1 MHELLGTPRD
11 MALIVFRTVV
21 VYLAVLLGFRLIG
34 KREVGQLAPFDLA
47 LMLLIANAVQNAMV
61 GPDSSLGGGLTAA
74 FVLLGV
80 NYLLGRLAVRSRK
93 VEKMLRGRARILVN
107 RGHVY
112 EESLKDEGITHE
124 DLLQALRENGCATLE
139 ECRTFLMDKANPET
153 AKLLS
158 LAILELRMELH
169 HVTDSELKAL
179 CDLMVPGDQPAQ
191 DTEAGQ
197 GLRLP
202 PYLKLIK

>member
-80 NYLLGRLAVRSRK
+80 NFLLGRLAVRSRK
-93 VEKMLRGRARILVN
+93 VEKLLRGRARILVN
-107 RGHVY
+107 RGHIY
-112 EESLKDEGITHE
+112 EESLKEEGITHE
-124 DLLQALRENGCATLE
+124 DLLQALRENSCATLE
-139 ECRTFLMDKANPET
+139 ECRLVV
-153 AKLLS
+153 
-158 LAILELRMELH
+158 LEVDGRISIVEN
-169 HVTDSELKAL
+169 K
-179 CDLMVPGDQPAQ
+179 
-191 DTEAGQ
+191 
-197 GLRLP
+197 R
-202 PYLKLIK
+202 